1 MAADPP
7 SDYDLLARWREGEV
21 DAAAELA
28 ERHVRTLYRFFH
40 NKVHD
45 AMEDL
50 AQKTLLACVEG
61 KDRIDE
67 TRSFRAY
74 LLGIARHQL
83 FRHYRGL
90 RRNAREQELGGL
102 SVAVLV
108 GSPSHEVA
116 AEQERRL
123 LLAALRRLPVETQIV
138 LELFYWEG
146 MTTPEIAATLD
157 QPDGTIRSRLS
168 RGKVLLREVLA
179 ELDAEPGAR
188 VSTITRLEDWA
199 RGLRDLAVR

>member
-1 MAADPP
+1 MATDPRT
-7 SDYDLLARWREGEV
+7 DYELLASWRRGDLE
-21 DAAAELA
+21 AAAVLA

-61 KDRIDE
+61 RDRIDE

-83 FRHYRGL
+83 YRHYRGL
-90 RRNAREQELGGL
+90 RRSEREIGAL
-102 SVAVLV
+102 SVAQLV
-108 GSPSHEVA
+108 GSPSHEIAV
-116 AEQERRL
+116 EEERRL
-123 LLAALRRLPVETQIV
+123 LLAALRRLPIETQLV

-157 QPDGTIRSRLS
+157 EPDGTIRSRLS
-168 RGKVLLREVLA
+168 RGKALLRDVL
-179 ELDAEPGAR
+179 EEMDAAPEAR
-188 VSTITRLEDWA
+188 TATLTRLEDWA
-199 RGLRDLAVR
+199 RGLHELAIR